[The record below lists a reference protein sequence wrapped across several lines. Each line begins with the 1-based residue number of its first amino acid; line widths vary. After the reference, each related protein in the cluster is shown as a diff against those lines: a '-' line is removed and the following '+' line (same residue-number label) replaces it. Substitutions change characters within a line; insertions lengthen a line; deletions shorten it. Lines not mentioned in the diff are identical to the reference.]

1 MHFIFSQCL
10 SLGSPKSRGR
20 EHRVEREGKRKGT
33 FSSAHILKII
43 DAVNF
48 SFNRCYC
55 HRNNRA
61 TTYISKCLYLGYK
74 LTLLIL
80 DQQAQDFLCKIS
92 DFHEGYAE
100 KDCWHSDCSN
110 SLEMPTACVCP
121 KAWINLQ
128 SGILFLYKQAV
139 LKSNEPQTLCCSFI

>member
-100 KDCWHSDCSN
+100 KDC
-110 SLEMPTACVCP
+110 
-121 KAWINLQ
+121 
-128 SGILFLYKQAV
+128 
-139 LKSNEPQTLCCSFI
+139 